1 MKYPLAAGH
10 PDLSGTYIPEIYAD
24 KLLVKFYAKTVWNLI
39 SNTEYEGKIKKQ
51 GDTVIIRTNPD
62 ITVREH
68 FKGQDLTIEN
78 PVPGKVELLI
88 DKGFYYAFAVD
99 KVDMAQAD
107 INMLDS
113 WAEDASEQQK
123 QKVDTNILGNI
134 YADAASANVGTAAGA
149 TSGGFNLGTTGS
161 PVAVS
166 KSTVLDLIVDCDTVA
181 DEQNLPATDRW
192 MVAPPWFTNRIKKS
206 ELKDA
211 SLSGDSKS
219 LLRGVQND
227 FIGRI
232 GMMNIFTSNNL
243 PYVTDGSDRCWNV
256 IFGHKSALTF
266 ASQILESEVIT
277 NPKSFGKI
285 ARGLQVFGYKVVK
298 PESLGVLYAKAA

>member
-1 MKYPLAAGH
+1 MPFPAAAGH
-10 PDLSGTYIPEIYAD
+10 PNLSGTYIPQIYAQ
-24 KLLVKFYAKTVWNLI
+24 KLLVKFYAKTVWRLI
-39 SNTEYEGKIKKQ
+39 SNTEYEGQIKKF
-51 GDTVIIRTNPD
+51 GDEVHIRTNPD
-62 ITVREH
+62 ITIRPYT
-68 FKGQDLTIEN
+68 KGQDLTIEN
-78 PVPGKVELLI
+78 PDPGKVILPI

-107 INMLDS
+107 INMLDA

-123 QKVDTNILGNI
+123 QKVDTHVLGSI
-134 YADAASANVGTAAGA
+134 YVDADSANVGTAAGA
-149 TSGGFNLGTTGS
+149 TSGGFNLGATGS

-166 KSTVLDLIVDCDTVA
+166 KSTVIDLIVDCDTVLT
-181 DEQNLPATDRW
+181 EQNIPATDRW
-192 MVAPPWFTNRIKKS
+192 MTAPPWFTNRIKKS

-211 SLSGDSKS
+211 SLTGDAKS
-219 LLRGVQND
+219 LLRGVQDD

-232 GMMNIFTSNNL
+232 GMLNIFTSNNQ
-243 PYVTDGSDRCWNV
+243 PYVTDGADRCWN
-256 IFGHKSALTF
+256 ITFGHKSALTF

-298 PESLGVLYAKAA
+298 PDAMGVLYGKPA